1 MPQKHL
7 RSVLGF
13 GRHNWKEG
21 DEARKVLMKN
31 SKQKQDLHGANNL
44 FSTPRLTVIRQG
56 MHSLQEPQN
65 ILDNHLIVNL
75 KNSLE
80 FMTICTSAKTR
91 R

>member
-44 FSTPRLTVIRQG
+44 FSTPRLTVI
-56 MHSLQEPQN
+56 
-65 ILDNHLIVNL
+65 
-75 KNSLE
+75 
-80 FMTICTSAKTR
+80 
-91 R
+91 